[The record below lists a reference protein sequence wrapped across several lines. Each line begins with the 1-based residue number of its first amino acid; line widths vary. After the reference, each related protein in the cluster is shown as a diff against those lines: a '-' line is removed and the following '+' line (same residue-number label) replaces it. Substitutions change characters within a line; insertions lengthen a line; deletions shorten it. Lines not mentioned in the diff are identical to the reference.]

1 MYRVYNNDYP
11 LFQAMFVLN
20 KNVHN
25 HNSRQTDHYHIPSF
39 KTRLGKTGLRYNGA
53 TMWNKILKLGI
64 PIETHEFTFAK
75 YLKSSILCGKL
86 YLSIYNLL

>member
-11 LFQAMFVLN
+11 LFKAMFVLN
-20 KNVHN
+20 TNVHN
-25 HNSRQTDHYHIPSF
+25 HNTRQTDHTPSF

-53 TMWNKILKLGI
+53 TMWNKILMLRT

-75 YLKSSILCGKL
+75 YLKSSISCGKV
-86 YLSIYNLL
+86 

>member
-1 MYRVYNNDYP
+1 MISLMYRVYNNDYP

-25 HNSRQTDHYHIPSF
+25 HNTRQTDHYHIPSF
-39 KTRLGKTGLRYNGA
+39 KTRLDKTGLRYNGA

-64 PIETHEFTFAK
+64 PIETHELSFAK

-86 YLSIYNLL
+86 